1 MKNLVLLIGA
11 MAFLLSLL
19 YFGNTKK
26 GVNAAGGDI
35 TPPSI
40 VSIDPGQRTQVFDPN
55 DLAYTNWVATTSEQK
70 SALGIGSIDLGTLV
84 QSAIVDLGSERKI
97 FSVIIR
103 YRPEAT
109 NYNDVV
115 VQVSSTSDFAEYV
128 TISNNGFDSVPNGK
142 SFKAESNQMGRYI
155 RCLSNSSSVNVIN
168 DYIDIAIYRI

>member
-1 MKNLVLLIGA
+1 MKNVTLVVGVI
-11 MAFLLSLL
+11 AFLLSIL
-19 YFGNTKK
+19 YLWDIGK
-26 GVNAAGGDI
+26 GGYAGVDT
-35 TPPSI
+35 TPPNIIS
-40 VSIDPGQRTQVFDPN
+40 VDLGEPTQIIDPN
-55 DLAYTNWVATTSEQK
+55 DLIYLNWATTTPEQK
-70 SALGIGSIDLGTLV
+70 AALGIGSIDLGTLV

-97 FSVIIR
+97 YSVIIR

-155 RCLSNSSSVNVIN
+155 RCLSNSNSVDAIN